1 MKILQKYI
9 TYNKHKEKLDSE
21 KELLVDIINIYLKI
35 LFKNT
40 INSDYDLHIEKKFLT
55 KDYCSTFVNMDV
67 LIITESD
74 DKEYTAQYTIPI
86 CLFKVQISDLKK
98 EYDKL
103 IQLYYDKVDE
113 RRREE
118 LEFSKQ
124 SREILELKEYK
135 RLKRKYGNK

>member
-1 MKILQKYI
+1 MKIFQKYI

-67 LIITESD
+67 LIITAFD
-74 DKEYTAQYTIPI
+74 DKEYTAQYIIPI

-103 IQLYYDKVDE
+103 IQLYYNKVDE

-135 RLKRKYGNK
+135 RLKRKYGNI